1 LRRCLSGIKG
11 EQLTPSP
18 RPAHRARAAAAPATW
33 RTRVLPAYGSLD
45 NFVVD
50 RGPPWGLRLAFL
62 PYTAPRPRPHRAGP
76 RARARTRTRQPSRM
90 QGQLA
95 MPCRPPLGAPYLVR
109 VVSQARSAK
118 NREVAARRRPCC
130 AATVLQWPSS
140 PPSSPQLEFRRQA
153 TSLPPSVPPGST
165 SVAGTLIL
173 RRGRRNAELRRALFL
188 RAVVEAR
195 RRLPGRISS
204 SNRRR

>member
-1 LRRCLSGIKG
+1 MEASTTSWWTADRRGVSASPFSRTLRLGRGRTG
-11 EQLTPSP
+11 PGHAP
-18 RPAHRARAAAAPATW
+18 VHGRARANRRACRASWPCHAV
-33 RTRVLPAYGSLD
+33 R
-45 NFVVD
+45 
-50 RGPPWGLRLAFL
+50 PWV
-62 PYTAPRPRPHRAGP
+62 P
-76 RARARTRTRQPSRM
+76 
-90 QGQLA
+90 
-95 MPCRPPLGAPYLVR
+95 PYLVR

-173 RRGRRNAELRRALFL
+173 RRGCRNAELRRALFL